1 MRCHRYTDEEK
12 EFLREFVDGHSHAEI
27 RDAFENKFGW
37 NITIGQVRSS
47 IKRYGLKTGR
57 TGYFQKGR
65 VPHNKGKKMTEEVY
79 EKAKHTM
86 FKKGQLPQNYRPV
99 GSERI
104 NVDGYKEIKVED
116 PRKWKLKHVFVWEQ
130 HNGKVPKGH
139 VVIFL
144 DGNTLNTDI
153 SNLALISRNELL
165 TLNRNNLHGK
175 SQEITKTGINLARL
189 INKTNEI
196 KKREK
201 KC

>member
-1 MRCHRYTDEEK
+1 
-12 EFLREFVDGHSHAEI
+12 
-27 RDAFENKFGW
+27 
-37 NITIGQVRSS
+37 
-47 IKRYGLKTGR
+47 
-57 TGYFQKGR
+57 
-65 VPHNKGKKMTEEVY
+65 
-79 EKAKHTM
+79 M
-86 FKKGQLPQNYRPV
+86 FHL
-99 GSERI
+99 E
-104 NVDGYKEIKVED
+104 
-116 PRKWKLKHVFVWEQ
+116 LKHVFVWEQ